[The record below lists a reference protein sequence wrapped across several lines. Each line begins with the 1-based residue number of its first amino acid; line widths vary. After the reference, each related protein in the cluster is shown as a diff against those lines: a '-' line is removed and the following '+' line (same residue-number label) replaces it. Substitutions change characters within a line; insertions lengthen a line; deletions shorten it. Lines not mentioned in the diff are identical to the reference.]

1 MTVPSPAD
9 IAIGALRWLE
19 YVGLLAAVGMFVI
32 RRLAANQPR
41 IGWARPP
48 LHLALAAALVGGL
61 AVVTAEGWAAAG
73 SGALAF
79 LLGGPAG
86 WVRVARIAAE
96 ALALVFCLR
105 GMRLVAPAA
114 VFAAAAVAFAGHAA
128 AARVMTGGIFIDA
141 LHVLAA
147 GMWGGGILAL
157 ASLRPPGGWEG
168 ESARALLGRFGRVA
182 AIAFALTALTGV
194 LRATEELRDLND
206 LWLTPYGVVLSLKA
220 AGVLVMVALSA
231 LVSRRGMRLGRAEAV
246 LALVVIA
253 LTALL
258 AAYPLTPAAA

>member
-1 MTVPSPAD
+1 
-9 IAIGALRWLE
+9 
-19 YVGLLAAVGMFVI
+19 
-32 RRLAANQPR
+32 
-41 IGWARPP
+41 
-48 LHLALAAALVGGL
+48 
-61 AVVTAEGWAAAG
+61 
-73 SGALAF
+73 
-79 LLGGPAG
+79 
-86 WVRVARIAAE
+86 
-96 ALALVFCLR
+96 
-105 GMRLVAPAA
+105 
-114 VFAAAAVAFAGHAA
+114 
-128 AARVMTGGIFIDA
+128 MTGGIFIDA

>member
-1 MTVPSPAD
+1 MPSPAD
-9 IAIGALRWLE
+9 IAIGAFRWIE
-19 YVGLLAAVGMFVI
+19 YVGLLTAVGMFVI

-48 LHLALAAALVGGL
+48 LHLALVAALAGGL
-61 AVVTAEGWAAAG
+61 AVVSAEAWAASG
-73 SGALAF
+73 SGALTF

-86 WVRVARIAAE
+86 WVRVARVAAE
-96 ALALVFCLR
+96 ALALAFCLR
-105 GMRLVAPAA
+105 GVRFVAPVAVVAA
-114 VFAAAAVAFAGHAA
+114 GAIAFAGHAS
-128 AARVMTGGIFIDA
+128 AARVMAGGIFIDA

-157 ASLRPPGGWEG
+157 ASLQPPGGWEG

-194 LRATEELRDLND
+194 LRATEELRDVRD
-206 LWLTPYGVVLSLKA
+206 LWLTSYGVVLSLKA
-220 AGVLVMVALSA
+220 AGVLVMVALSV
-231 LVSRRGMRLGRAEAV
+231 LVSRRGLRLGRAEAV
-246 LALVVIA
+246 LALVVLA

-258 AAYPLTPAAA
+258 AAYPLTPAGA

>member
-86 WVRVARIAAE
+86 WVRVARVAAE